1 MPDTNEKMKFR
12 YNNKE
17 QRNIKM
23 NTFLTMGFAVL
34 YLEMAAYLILQMT
47 QGNAGK
53 VEIIVKCSII
63 VAASIANV
71 ICFKVRPSWE
81 QYKIIMTLEYSI
93 IYLMMVFDARSEF
106 LTLTLLGLLATFI
119 AYFDK
124 KLIYI
129 AAGIFSFDYV
139 VGVIIRC
146 QRHLLDNGFEL
157 ACTMIMFFMS
167 FYTIIRVGTIAE
179 LFNTHALGSIEE
191 QQKTQTSMLDSI
203 LNISKTVRSETSKS
217 NDMVDG
223 LVESTETV
231 AHSMKEISDAASVT
245 AENIYEQSTMTQTIQ
260 EAIDETVE
268 HSKNA
273 VDVAMDSDRDL
284 KNSIKI
290 VKDLQTQAERITQ
303 TNEKVNTSMA

>member
-1 MPDTNEKMKFR
+1 M
-12 YNNKE
+12 
-17 QRNIKM
+17 
-23 NTFLTMGFAVL
+23 
-34 YLEMAAYLILQMT
+34 
-47 QGNAGK
+47 
-53 VEIIVKCSII
+53 
-63 VAASIANV
+63 
-71 ICFKVRPSWE
+71 
-81 QYKIIMTLEYSI
+81 
-93 IYLMMVFDARSEF
+93 
-106 LTLTLLGLLATFI
+106 
-119 AYFDK
+119 
-124 KLIYI
+124 
-129 AAGIFSFDYV
+129 
-139 VGVIIRC
+139 IIRC

-157 ACTMIMFFMS
+157 ACTMIVFFMA
-167 FYTIIRVGTIAE
+167 FYTIVRVGTIAE

-273 VDVAMDSDRDL
+273 VDAAMDSDRDL

-303 TNEKVNTSMA
+303 TNEKVNTSMAGLQTRTKAVEEITGMIFLVFQARQTS

>member
-1 MPDTNEKMKFR
+1 M
-12 YNNKE
+12 
-17 QRNIKM
+17 
-23 NTFLTMGFAVL
+23 
-34 YLEMAAYLILQMT
+34 
-47 QGNAGK
+47 
-53 VEIIVKCSII
+53 
-63 VAASIANV
+63 
-71 ICFKVRPSWE
+71 
-81 QYKIIMTLEYSI
+81 
-93 IYLMMVFDARSEF
+93 
-106 LTLTLLGLLATFI
+106 
-119 AYFDK
+119 
-124 KLIYI
+124 
-129 AAGIFSFDYV
+129 

-157 ACTMIMFFMS
+157 ACTMIMFFMA

-179 LFNTHALGSIEE
+179 LFNTHALVSIEE

-273 VDVAMDSDRDL
+273 VDAAMDSDRDL
-284 KNSIKI
+284 KTVLKLSKI
-290 VKDLQTQAERITQ
+290 FRHRPNGSHRRTKSQHFHGRITDAYKGSGR
-303 TNEKVNTSMA
+303 NYRYDL

>member
-1 MPDTNEKMKFR
+1 MKFR

-17 QRNIKM
+17 SAEHKNEYVFDHGICCFIFRNGS
-23 NTFLTMGFAVL
+23 LS
-34 YLEMAAYLILQMT
+34 ILQMT
-47 QGNAGK
+47 QGNCRKGRN
-53 VEIIVKCSII
+53 IVKCSII

-179 LFNTHALGSIEE
+179 LFKHPCPWFHRRTA
-191 QQKTQTSMLDSI
+191 KDPDFY
-203 LNISKTVRSETSKS
+203 VRQYPE
-217 NDMVDG
+217 
-223 LVESTETV
+223 
-231 AHSMKEISDAASVT
+231 
-245 AENIYEQSTMTQTIQ
+245 YF
-260 EAIDETVE
+260 
-268 HSKNA
+268 
-273 VDVAMDSDRDL
+273 
-284 KNSIKI
+284 
-290 VKDLQTQAERITQ
+290 
-303 TNEKVNTSMA
+303 